1 MSSTLASLLEV
12 IKSYRRQAL
21 PVALE
26 LIDTQ
31 QLTEMVPTELIIKSH
46 TMAEETEWIFL
57 RISNKEPKSIF
68 QKTMQRWHRQKEY
81 SFIFGQGTLQEHQKK
96 SPHIEKEHCDWLPPC
111 LHLPEGQLC
120 CISKT
125 SCVSTSFVCLFH
137 LSISALHLF
146 IVAFRGCSLG

>member
-46 TMAEETEWIFL
+46 TMAEETE
-57 RISNKEPKSIF
+57 
-68 QKTMQRWHRQKEY
+68 
-81 SFIFGQGTLQEHQKK
+81 
-96 SPHIEKEHCDWLPPC
+96 
-111 LHLPEGQLC
+111 
-120 CISKT
+120 
-125 SCVSTSFVCLFH
+125 
-137 LSISALHLF
+137 
-146 IVAFRGCSLG
+146 